1 MKCVV
6 DSANGKPRAVTWGEE
21 EAAARH
27 LPRGGVF
34 RKIRTGQ
41 EAGGR
46 GRLTLRSRL
55 HNSFPFLR
63 EARVP
68 TNHNLFACVGAF
80 YIQINQVKQQ
90 CAQPERA
97 PGTRL

>member
-1 MKCVV
+1 MRCRFCKRKTKSS
-6 DSANGKPRAVTWGEE
+6 DLGR
-21 EAAARH
+21 
-27 LPRGGVF
+27 RGGS
-34 RKIRTGQ
+34 RPTPATGRGLQ
-41 EAGGR
+41 ENPHWAGGR
-46 GRLTLRSRL
+46 RGGLTLRSRL

-80 YIQINQVKQQ
+80 YIQINRVKQQ